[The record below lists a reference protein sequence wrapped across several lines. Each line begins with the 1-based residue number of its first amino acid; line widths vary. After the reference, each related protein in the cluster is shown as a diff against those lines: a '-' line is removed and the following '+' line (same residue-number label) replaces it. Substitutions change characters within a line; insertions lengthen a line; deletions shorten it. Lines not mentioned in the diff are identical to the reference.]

1 MEKEKVPQDTSNL
14 TKNNVKELLYAT
26 DENGDYTTTLS
37 SGWEPKTI
45 ALSNS
50 IEDINERIAE
60 AKLQVENGEA
70 SPICYYMEL
79 NKMDLTILASYVG
92 LWKWR
97 VKRHFKPAVFAKLND
112 KTLKKYADAFAISV
126 HELKNS
132 IKTNAN

>member
-1 MEKEKVPQDTSNL
+1 MEKEKVPQDKSNL

-50 IEDINERIAE
+50 IDDINERIAE

-126 HELKNS
+126 DELKNS